1 MITYLD
7 TSAVA
12 KLLADEPESQ
22 ALRAHLDDRVAAGHA
37 DLVSA
42 CLLETELRRLA
53 TRTGIPQ
60 TAVTDVLSRLALMDM
75 DRSVFREAG
84 LLTGTSLRSL
94 DALHIAAALQ
104 ASANEFITYD
114 ARQQAAAEAVG
125 LRVYTPRTEL
135 AEPQ

>member
-12 KLLADEPESQ
+12 KLLADEAETS
-22 ALRAHLDDRVAAGHA
+22 ALRAYLDARVAGGDA

-42 CLLETELRRLA
+42 FLLETELRRMA

-60 TAVTDVLSRLALMDM
+60 TAVTDVLSRLAVMDM

-84 LLTGTSLRSL
+84 LLSSASLRSL
-94 DALHIAAALQ
+94 DALHITAALH
-104 ASANEFITYD
+104 AGANEFITYD
-114 ARQQAAAEAVG
+114 ARQQEAAEAVG
-125 LRVYTPRTEL
+125 LLVRTPGR
-135 AEPQ
+135 A

>member
-12 KLLADEPESQ
+12 KLIADEAETG
-22 ALRAHLDDRVAAGHA
+22 ALRAHLDDRVASGNA

-42 CLLETELRRLA
+42 FLLETELRRMA

-60 TAVTDVLSRLALMDM
+60 TAVTDVLSRLGLLDM
-75 DRSVFREAG
+75 DRSVFRDAG
-84 LLTGTSLRSL
+84 LLIGTNLRSL
-94 DALHIAAALQ
+94 DALHIAAALH
-104 ASANEFITYD
+104 AGANEFITYD

-125 LRVYTPRTEL
+125 LLVSTPGR
-135 AEPQ
+135 A

>member
-12 KLLADEPESQ
+12 KLLADETETS
-22 ALRAHLDDRVAAGHA
+22 ALRAHLDDRVVGNA

-42 CLLETELRRLA
+42 LILETELRRMA

-60 TAVTDVLSRLALMDM
+60 TAVTDVLSRLAMLDM
-75 DRSVFREAG
+75 DRSVFRDAG
-84 LLTGTSLRSL
+84 LLTGASLRSL

-114 ARQQAAAEAVG
+114 ARQQAAAESVG
-125 LRVYTPRTEL
+125 LRVRTPGRI
-135 AEPQ
+135 

>member
-22 ALRAHLDDRVAAGHA
+22 ALRAHLDNRVAAGDA

-42 CLLETELRRLA
+42 CLLETELRRMA
-53 TRTGIPQ
+53 TRIGISQ
-60 TAVTDVLSRLALMDM
+60 TAVTDVLSRLSLLDM

-84 LLTGTSLRSL
+84 LITGASLRSL

-104 ASANEFITYD
+104 ASANDFITYD
-114 ARQQAAAEAVG
+114 ARQQVAAEAVG
-125 LRVYTPRTEL
+125 LRVRTPGRS
-135 AEPQ
+135 